1 MGSCFRALS
10 GLRILKNT
18 GTIWLVDSSALIYF
32 SAKCPSTNATE
43 KYNQYVLLE
52 EKNFVV
58 IYHCN
63 SALVDMNKIQIKS
76 IMNKYRGWTCRIHY
90 TGNDSHS

>member
-1 MGSCFRALS
+1 MIVMGSCFRALS

-52 EKNFVV
+52 EINFCC
-58 IYHCN
+58 YLSLQFCFGRHE
-63 SALVDMNKIQIKS
+63 
-76 IMNKYRGWTCRIHY
+76 
-90 TGNDSHS
+90 